1 MVMTNNDSHVERIFE
16 IVNTLGLHARAAA
29 MLVQTA
35 QKFRCH
41 IEVAKDDLAVNGKS
55 IMGILMLA
63 AAKGSL
69 LRVTAEGEDAQA
81 AVADIG
87 ELIRNGFWEKE

>member
-1 MVMTNNDSHVERIFE
+1 MERTFE
-16 IVNTLGLHARAAA
+16 IVNALGLHARAAA
-29 MLVQTA
+29 LLVQTA
-35 QKFRCH
+35 QKYQAH
-41 IEVAKDDLAVNGKS
+41 IEVAKDDLSVNGKS

-69 LRVTAEGEDAQA
+69 VRVSAEGEDAEGA
-81 AVADIG
+81 LTGIG